1 MENRKHC
8 SHSQKCDNQN
18 IKDLCPVSLLW
29 ICGKIFKRV
38 FFKKTFNFFSNNKL
52 ISKNPYSFQYSD
64 YCINQLLSI
73 NHEMF
78 TSFDKGLDVAT
89 DFLYISNVFDKVWQE
104 GLIFK
109 LNQNCISVKRL
120 YIFSDFSSNMKQ
132 IVALNGQNS
141 SWAKILAGVLHVS
154 ILISLLV

>member
-1 MENRKHC
+1 MITVSTNCYQLTTKC
-8 SHSQKCDNQN
+8 S
-18 IKDLCPVSLLW
+18 V
-29 ICGKIFKRV
+29 
-38 FFKKTFNFFSNNKL
+38 
-52 ISKNPYSFQYSD
+52 
-64 YCINQLLSI
+64 
-73 NHEMF
+73 
-78 TSFDKGLDVAT
+78 DKGLDVTT
-89 DFLYISNVFDKVWQE
+89 DFLDISNVFDKVWQE

-141 SWAKILAGVLHVS
+141 SWAKILAGVPHVS